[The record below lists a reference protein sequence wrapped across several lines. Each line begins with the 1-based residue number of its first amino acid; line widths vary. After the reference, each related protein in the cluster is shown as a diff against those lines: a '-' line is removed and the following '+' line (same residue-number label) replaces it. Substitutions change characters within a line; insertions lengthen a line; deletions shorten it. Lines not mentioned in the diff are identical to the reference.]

1 MKKNNYDTRL
11 KEFLMTTFLVIIVF
25 ELISKPFFVYLFSK
39 MVCVPNLPP
48 LNINCLLSKFL
59 DLIPN
64 YLYSTFSWAN
74 QNFMIIVLSLFITWF
89 LIWIIYRFSKR
100 LLTFKKIKEYIE
112 WVGKNDLYTDDFW
125 AILLLCFLIFSI
137 VILILYPIFWIVVI
151 LLITKEI
158 NDMKKKK

>member
-25 ELISKPFFVYLFSK
+25 ELISKPFFEYLFSK
-39 MVCVPNLPP
+39 VACVPNLPP
-48 LNINCLLSKFL
+48 LNINCSLSKFF

-64 YLYSTFSWAN
+64 YVYSTFSWAN
-74 QNFMIIVLSLFITWF
+74 QNFLIIVLSLFITWF

-100 LLTFKKIKEYIE
+100 LLTFKIIKRYIE

-125 AILLLCFLIFSI
+125 AILLLSFLIFSI
-137 VILILYPIFWIVVI
+137 IILFLYPIFWLVVL
-151 LLITKEI
+151 LLIVKEI
-158 NDMKKKK
+158 NDIKKKK